1 MVFVIFSALWS
12 NAIIKSLITQSRM
25 LITSRVDESHYE
37 KITPYIAQK
46 MLYWHCG
53 KSIKIIPHFGI
64 NWAKTAGPIFPKC
77 GIIMIFFAAMS
88 APHFLSQCAADI
100 FPQNIIIDVTNSFSV
115 SNSHLVHILSDNV
128 VPVAHR
134 FYRSYL
140 VRFQFMFSQNFA
152 YLILGY
158 MGVIDC

>member
-1 MVFVIFSALWS
+1 M
-12 NAIIKSLITQSRM
+12 ITQSRM
-25 LITSRVDESHYE
+25 VITSRVDESHYE

-100 FPQNIIIDVTNSFSV
+100 FPQNGRSYILEQNIAINTYIFRRKMWVLIEIFWAKCNICHFWWNFSLSFS
-115 SNSHLVHILSDNV
+115 HNV
-128 VPVAHR
+128 GQPQH
-134 FYRSYL
+134 YGTKN
-140 VRFQFMFSQNFA
+140 VRRKM
-152 YLILGY
+152 
-158 MGVIDC
+158 

>member
-1 MVFVIFSALWS
+1 MV
-12 NAIIKSLITQSRM
+12 
-25 LITSRVDESHYE
+25 ITSRVDESHYE

-100 FPQNIIIDVTNSFSV
+100 F
-115 SNSHLVHILSDNV
+115 SHNVGFQQHYVKMTYWNFTKNDRYHILPEIFQSIITF
-128 VPVAHR
+128 R
-134 FYRSYL
+134 FAKCKNWLLYFVL
-140 VRFQFMFSQNFA
+140 KCNIGHFE
-152 YLILGY
+152 
-158 MGVIDC
+158 